1 VELLAKKLA
10 DRREAEAEKASH
22 GARQSVC
29 EKKRDEVAQ
38 IKKEMREKEEEQRR
52 AMEEQE
58 KEKRA
63 LQENIRKQRRRSG
76 SIQ

>member
-1 VELLAKKLA
+1 MELLAKKLA

-22 GARQSVC
+22 GARQSVY